1 MVTQTRTIQVLLPY
15 RGTPR
20 INTKVQA
27 CAKCGCSETLSSL
40 SAIWRDQFVSHSLM
54 DIILCSLCSCLH
66 LFKLK
71 ISTPSPGPCNRT
83 SPTFITQGL
92 HSLGTQQSWSPLVTP
107 CTTLVWKHSL
117 KVFLESELLCSFP
130 CQKYTFTICGTYK
143 ITILQAWI
151 SLPRGQ
157 TKLKF

>member
-1 MVTQTRTIQVLLPY
+1 MVFQTSTIQILLPY

-27 CAKCGCSETLSSL
+27 CAKCGCSGTLSSL
-40 SAIWRDQFVSHSLM
+40 SAVRRDSSVSHSLM
-54 DIILCSLCSCLH
+54 DIICAPCAPAYIYSSW
-66 LFKLK
+66 K
-71 ISTPSPGPCNRT
+71 SQPPSPGPSNRT
-83 SPTFITQGL
+83 SPTVIIPGL
-92 HSLGTQQSWSPLVTP
+92 HSLGTQQSWSPLVAP

-117 KVFLESELLCSFP
+117 KVFFESELFCSFP
-130 CQKYTFTICGTYK
+130 SQKYTFTICGTYK

-157 TKLKF
+157 TKLKC